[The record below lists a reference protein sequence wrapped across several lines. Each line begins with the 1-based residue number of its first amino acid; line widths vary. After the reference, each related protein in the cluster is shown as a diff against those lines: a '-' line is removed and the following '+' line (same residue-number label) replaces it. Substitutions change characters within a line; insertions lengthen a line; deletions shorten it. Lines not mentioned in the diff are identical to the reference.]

1 MESKLHPFVSKKI
14 VEVVGMEEDDLV
26 NFILDFIRK
35 HKGPDALVTE
45 LEVVNMNYEINIK
58 QHSHFSTNRHW
69 MKKHLYL

>member
-1 MESKLHPFVSKKI
+1 VESKLHPFVSKKI

-45 LEVVNMNYEINIK
+45 LEVVKILLLN
-58 QHSHFSTNRHW
+58 QCQQHFDSHSHLSTIDVG
-69 MKKHLYL
+69 